1 MTYYQYLV
9 VIFNSIIT
17 FSYTPQTLPAFF
29 PINPA
34 CTLVS
39 FFVFV

>member
-17 FSYTPQTLPAFF
+17 FSYFQTLPAFF